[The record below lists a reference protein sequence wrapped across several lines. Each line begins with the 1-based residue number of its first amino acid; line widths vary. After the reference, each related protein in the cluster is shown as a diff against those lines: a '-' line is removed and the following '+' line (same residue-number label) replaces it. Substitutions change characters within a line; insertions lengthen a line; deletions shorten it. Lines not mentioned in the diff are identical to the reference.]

1 MGARRSGAGAPHA
14 ARSRMGAIM
23 IRYEDGHPLYAD
35 NPRGGNR
42 SSRRHAA
49 GISREVPQ

>member
-1 MGARRSGAGAPHA
+1 MGTV
-14 ARSRMGAIM
+14 ILVW
-23 IRYEDGHPLYAD
+23 EDGHPLYAD